1 MAAPCVIASS
11 RIDTPMLRG
20 CMPDGPECA
29 MMMHV
34 TTVRDQMATQ
44 TDEQADNLADEQL
57 AARYGKHV
65 RTVMRWRRLRAGP
78 PRFRDPGGLSGTG
91 SPPRGGGGRGQRT
104 APRHRRP

>member
-1 MAAPCVIASS
+1 
-11 RIDTPMLRG
+11 
-20 CMPDGPECA
+20 

-78 PRFRDPGGLSGTG
+78 PRFRDPGGTVWYRLEAVRGWEAEQEAASRPLS
-91 SPPRGGGGRGQRT
+91 PEDRAT
-104 APRHRRP
+104 A